1 MYFIIGF
8 KYILFVVL
16 SQPKSKI
23 SATCFLN
30 VKVVQSSVLD
40 PLLFSIFSV
49 PQVTSPNLV
58 PPNVAF
64 HVFICKPDFVTWC
77 MGGIS
82 TFCLSGHVRIAMPT
96 QKSWLVVPQLYPHS
110 LPAFSPGNPRP
121 HTLSSV
127 NIFTWI
133 PRRQGFCPSI
143 PCSLSFWIC
152 SCDHFLSIVL
162 SISFWKKKIL
172 VVRFPRLILEFSTF
186 PVFRFE
192 NHNSTFLVG

>member
-23 SATCFLN
+23 SATCSLN
-30 VKVVQSSVLD
+30 VKVLQSSFLD
-40 PLLFSIFSV
+40 PLLFSRFSV

-64 HVFICKPDFVTWC
+64 HIFICKPNFVTWC
-77 MGGIS
+77 MAGIS

-96 QKSWLVVPQLYPHS
+96 QKSWLVIPQLYPHP

-133 PRRQGFCPSI
+133 SRRQGFCPSI
-143 PCSLSFWIC
+143 PCSLSFLDMFMWSFPFHCTFCFFLEAKDFSCQISQTDPWIFYL
-152 SCDHFLSIVL
+152 SCFP
-162 SISFWKKKIL
+162 FWK
-172 VVRFPRLILEFSTF
+172 S
-186 PVFRFE
+186 
-192 NHNSTFLVG
+192 